1 MSGARILAV
10 DDERATTDALAEM
23 LGLWG
28 HRVETA
34 PDATEAMKKAIEFRP
49 DVVLSDLAM
58 PGNDGLW
65 LLRAIRD
72 EMPDCPVIFLTGR
85 ATVDAAVE
93 AIREGAYDFIEKPV
107 DSARLKTCIDRALEK
122 KETLREVQLLRR
134 RLKQL
139 GASEFIGQ
147 SSAMRRVFELIQKVA
162 PAKASV
168 AITGESGTGKEMVAR
183 AIHNLSQ
190 RREKPFIAVNCA
202 SIPATLMES
211 EIFGHERGA
220 FTGADQRRPGVF
232 ELAHGGTLFLDEVG
246 EIPIELQAKLLRV
259 LEEGRLRRLG
269 GKVEIEVDV
278 RVLCAT
284 HRDLKAE
291 IKAARFREDL
301 FFRLNV
307 FQIQLP
313 PLRDRREDV
322 PLLVQHFV
330 EKFAHDS
337 GKHVA
342 GVHPDALD
350 LLKAYDWPG
359 NIRELR
365 NAVERAVILCDGEII
380 SREHLP
386 PDMAGKG
393 PERQTFR
400 LPYGLTLDVVEK
412 EYILGSL
419 ARNGGNKARTAEILG
434 VSEKTLYNKLN
445 RYAAEARGEVPAK
458 GWGKGEKAGGR
469 TGAEAKPENAAG
481 ETPPQQPP
489 HPTPL
494 P

>member
-1 MSGARILAV
+1 MTGARILAV
-10 DDERATTDALAEM
+10 DDERPVLDALAQM
-23 LGLWG
+23 LALWG
-28 HRVETA
+28 HKVETA
-34 PDATEAMKKAIEFRP
+34 LDGTDAIKKALEFHP

-65 LLRAIRD
+65 LLRALRD
-72 EMPDCPVIFLTGR
+72 ETHDCPIIFLTGR
-85 ATVDAAVE
+85 ATVDTAVE
-93 AIREGAYDFIEKPV
+93 AIREGAYDFIEKPL
-107 DSARLKTCIDRALEK
+107 DAARLKTCIDRALEK
-122 KETLREVQLLRR
+122 KETLREVQSLRR

-139 GASEFIGQ
+139 GPAEFIGQ
-147 SSAMRRVFELIQKVA
+147 SATMRRVFELIERVA

-183 AIHNLSQ
+183 SIHNLSA
-190 RREKPFIAVNCA
+190 RRERPFIAVNCA

-246 EIPIELQAKLLRV
+246 EIPVELQAKLLRV

-284 HRDLKAE
+284 NRDLKSE
-291 IKAARFREDL
+291 IRNARFREDL

-307 FQIQLP
+307 FQIALP
-313 PLRDRREDV
+313 PLRERREDV
-322 PLLVQHFV
+322 PLLVQYFV
-330 EKFAHDS
+330 EKFNAEA
-337 GKHVA
+337 GKRVS

-350 LLKAYDWPG
+350 LLRSYDWPG

-365 NAVERAVILCDGEII
+365 NAVERAVILCDGELIT
-380 SREHLP
+380 REHLP
-386 PDMAGKG
+386 PDMAGRG

-400 LPYGLTLDVVEK
+400 LPYGLTLDLVEK

-419 ARNGGNKARTAEILG
+419 QRNGGNKARTAEILG

-445 RYAAEARGEVPAK
+445 RYAAEARTEQPAQPPSHQ
-458 GWGKGEKAGGR
+458 AH
-469 TGAEAKPENAAG
+469 GAPQAE
-481 ETPPQQPP
+481 ETPRPAPAAP
-489 HPTPL
+489 STR
-494 P
+494 